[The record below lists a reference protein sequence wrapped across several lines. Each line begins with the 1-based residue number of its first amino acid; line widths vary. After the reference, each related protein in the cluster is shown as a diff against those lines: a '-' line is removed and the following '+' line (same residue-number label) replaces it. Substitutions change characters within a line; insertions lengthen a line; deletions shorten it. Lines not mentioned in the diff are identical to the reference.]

1 MANIIIIDDD
11 YALEILAENL
21 TYRGHDA
28 CRLKSASEA
37 LQDIRYIL
45 SADLIVLDVIME
57 CPDSISGVNVSGGR
71 TTGMKIYSKIRE
83 YNPDLPILAFS
94 ATQDEEIIRIFR
106 DDPNS
111 NFLSKWATHSMKEI
125 LHTINTMLGVE
136 PAPQTTNIFI
146 VHGHDNTS
154 KLKLKNYLQNVVGL
168 PEPIILHEQPNLGR
182 TIIKKFEDYALRSNI
197 AFVLLTPD
205 DKIANQDDN
214 DDEKRR
220 ARQNVILELGF
231 FLGFLGRESG
241 RVFLLY
247 SGPLELP
254 SDLSGVVYIDISKG
268 IESSGEQI
276 RRELK
281 NVIN

>member
-11 YALEILAENL
+11 YTLEVLAENL

-28 CRLKSASEA
+28 YRIKSASEA

-45 SADLIVLDVIME
+45 SADLIILDVIME
-57 CPDSISGVNVSGGR
+57 FPDYISGVNVSGGR
-71 TTGMKIYSKIRE
+71 TTGLVIYNKIRE

-94 ATQDEEIIRIFR
+94 ATEDEEIVKIFR
-106 DDPNS
+106 DDYNS
-111 NFLSKWATHSMKEI
+111 NFLSKWSIHSMKEI
-125 LHTINTMLGVE
+125 HHTINTMLGVE
-136 PAPQTTNIFI
+136 PPPQKANVFI

-154 KLKLKNYLQNVVGL
+154 KLELKNYLQNVVGL
-168 PEPIILHEQPNLGR
+168 SEPIILHEQPNLGR
-182 TIIKKFEDYALRSNI
+182 TMIKKFEDYALSSNI
-197 AFVLLTPD
+197 VFVLLTPD

-214 DDEKRR
+214 DDAKRR
-220 ARQNVILELGF
+220 ARQNVIFELGF

-268 IESSGEQI
+268 VEPAGEQI
-276 RRELK
+276 RKEL
-281 NVIN
+281 NYVIN